1 MKISGTIN
9 YELNDDELEDVAKGV
24 KALLQSLKALEE
36 MNLSRVLDLLE
47 QIDEHTKDSE
57 EQNSKMSDLQK
68 ES

>member
-9 YELNDDELEDVAKGV
+9 YELNDDELEDVARGV

-57 EQNSKMSDLQK
+57 EENSQMSDLQK
-68 ES
+68 EG

>member
-24 KALLQSLKALEE
+24 KALLESLKALEE

-57 EQNSKMSDLQK
+57 EENSKMSDLQK
-68 ES
+68 EG

>member
-9 YELNDDELEDVAKGV
+9 YELDDDELEDVAKGV
-24 KALLQSLKALEE
+24 KTLLNSLQALEG

-47 QIDEHTKDSE
+47 QIDERTKDSE
-57 EQNSKMSDLQK
+57 EENSQMSDLQK

>member
-24 KALLQSLKALEE
+24 KALLESLKALEE

-68 ES
+68 EG

>member
-1 MKISGTIN
+1 MKIRGTIN

-57 EQNSKMSDLQK
+57 EENSQMSDLQK

>member
-9 YELNDDELEDVAKGV
+9 YELNDDELEDVARGV

-57 EQNSKMSDLQK
+57 EENSQMSDLQK

>member
-9 YELNDDELEDVAKGV
+9 YELDDDELEDVAKGV
-24 KALLQSLKALEE
+24 KTLLNSLQALEE

-47 QIDEHTKDSE
+47 QIDERTKDSE
-57 EQNSKMSDLQK
+57 EENSQMSDLQK

>member
-9 YELNDDELEDVAKGV
+9 YELNDDELEDVAKGG
-24 KALLQSLKALEE
+24 KALVESLKALEE

-57 EQNSKMSDLQK
+57 EENSQMSDLQK
-68 ES
+68 EG

>member
-68 ES
+68 EG

>member
-9 YELNDDELEDVAKGV
+9 YELDDDELEDVAKGV
-24 KALLQSLKALEE
+24 KTLLNSLQALEG

-47 QIDEHTKDSE
+47 QIDERTKDSE
-57 EQNSKMSDLQK
+57 EENSQMSHLQK

>member
-9 YELNDDELEDVAKGV
+9 YELNDDELEDVARGV

-36 MNLSRVLDLLE
+36 MNLGRVLDILE

-57 EQNSKMSDLQK
+57 EENSQMSDLQK

>member
-9 YELNDDELEDVAKGV
+9 YEFNDDELEDVAKGV
-24 KALLQSLKALEE
+24 KALLESLKALEE

-57 EQNSKMSDLQK
+57 EENSKMSDLQK
-68 ES
+68 EG

>member
-1 MKISGTIN
+1 LKISGTIN
-9 YELNDDELEDVAKGV
+9 YELNDDELEDVARGV

>member
-36 MNLSRVLDLLE
+36 MNLSRVLDILE

-57 EQNSKMSDLQK
+57 EENSKMSDLQK

>member
-9 YELNDDELEDVAKGV
+9 YELNDDELEDVARGV

-36 MNLSRVLDLLE
+36 MNLSRVLDILE

-57 EQNSKMSDLQK
+57 EENSQMSDLQK

>member
-9 YELNDDELEDVAKGV
+9 YELNDDELEDVARGV

>member
-24 KALLQSLKALEE
+24 KALLKSLKALEE
-36 MNLSRVLDLLE
+36 INLSRVLDLLE

-57 EQNSKMSDLQK
+57 EENSQMPDLQK

>member
-24 KALLQSLKALEE
+24 KTLLNSLQALEE

-47 QIDEHTKDSE
+47 QIDERTKDSE
-57 EQNSKMSDLQK
+57 EENSQMSDLQK

>member
-57 EQNSKMSDLQK
+57 EENSQMSDLQK

>member
-9 YELNDDELEDVAKGV
+9 YELNDDELEDVARGV
-24 KALLQSLKALEE
+24 KALLESLKALEE

-57 EQNSKMSDLQK
+57 EENSQMSDLQK
-68 ES
+68 EG

>member
-57 EQNSKMSDLQK
+57 EENSKMSDLQK

>member
-36 MNLSRVLDLLE
+36 MNLSRVLDILE

-57 EQNSKMSDLQK
+57 EENSQMSDLQK

>member
-9 YELNDDELEDVAKGV
+9 YELNDDELEDVARGV

-57 EQNSKMSDLQK
+57 EENSKMSDLQK
-68 ES
+68 EG

>member
-24 KALLQSLKALEE
+24 KALLESLKALEE

-57 EQNSKMSDLQK
+57 EENSQMSDLQK

>member
-57 EQNSKMSDLQK
+57 EENSQMSDLQK
-68 ES
+68 EI

>member
-9 YELNDDELEDVAKGV
+9 YELNDDELEDVAKGA
-24 KALLQSLKALEE
+24 KALLESLKALEE

-57 EQNSKMSDLQK
+57 EENSQMSDLQK
-68 ES
+68 EG

>member
-57 EQNSKMSDLQK
+57 EENSKMSDLQK
-68 ES
+68 EG

>member
-9 YELNDDELEDVAKGV
+9 YELNDDELEDVGKGV

-57 EQNSKMSDLQK
+57 EENSQMSDLQK

>member
-57 EQNSKMSDLQK
+57 EENSQMSDLQK
-68 ES
+68 EG

>member
-1 MKISGTIN
+1 MKIRGTIN

-36 MNLSRVLDLLE
+36 MNLSRVLDILE

-57 EQNSKMSDLQK
+57 EENSQMSDLQK